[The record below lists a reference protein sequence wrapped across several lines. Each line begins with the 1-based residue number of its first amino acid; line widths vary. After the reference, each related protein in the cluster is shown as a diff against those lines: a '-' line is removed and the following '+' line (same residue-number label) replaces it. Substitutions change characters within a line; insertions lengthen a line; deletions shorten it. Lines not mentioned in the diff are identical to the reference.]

1 MSGRG
6 IDFLENWIQQ
16 DVTEAEKKGS
26 HERAKEL
33 AEKCIAEAAANS
45 ITINDM
51 EPEWGTVESI
61 IRDVLQQDPGGGTP
75 GD

>member
-1 MSGRG
+1 MSARG
-6 IDFLENWIQQ
+6 IDFLEDWIAKHVTPDEFEDL
-16 DVTEAEKKGS
+16 DVRT
-26 HERAKEL
+26 HIL
-33 AEKCIAEAAANS
+33 AERCEVAANAAGLS
-45 ITINDM
+45 QDDL